1 MYAKLLDGVEVDDES
16 TKKGLGRPGFG
27 KIRKHSKSEFDL
39 DANDRDGK
47 DKDEDKK
54 DDTEEDF
61 QEEREEIKHI
71 VIDDDEIY
79 SNERGF
85 LKPLSNSEY
94 VSISNK
100 LNKRFGKLVSKII
113 S

>member
-27 KIRKHSKSEFDL
+27 KIRKHSKSEGDL
-39 DANDRDGK
+39 GASDRDGK
-47 DKDEDKK
+47 DEDEDEDKK
-54 DDTEEDF
+54 DDGEASF
-61 QEEREEIKHI
+61 QKEREEIKYI
-71 VIDDDEIY
+71 VDDDNTY
-79 SNERGF
+79 SEKREF
-85 LKPLSNSEY
+85 LQPLS
-94 VSISNK
+94 ISDK